1 MNLKIRSA
9 VLFGL
14 IVTVLLSISFSI
26 IYIENAW
33 FRQEEFELRLEQRA
47 EAMYKLLTEDN
58 HIDSA
63 LLQVIDKNTLN
74 KLYDENVMVLNQ
86 DNKVIYLSS
95 EGQKLTITS
104 ELIERIRKKG
114 YVAFT
119 VNDIEAVGISMQN
132 VNGNAIVVASGY
144 DKYGRRK
151 MSNLLSVLLVCWLG
165 GILLTGLLSYIYARS
180 IFKPLDLLNK
190 NIQEVTEGNL
200 KQRIAAGPADNELT
214 RMAKNFNKMLD
225 QLEQSFEVQKNFLQH
240 ASHELRTP
248 LSNLLLQTEMA
259 LNKEMTEKEYRE
271 TLRTMYDDQ
280 KFLIDMVNGILSLSK
295 YNQLE
300 LAGSM
305 QQFRVD
311 ELLFEVAED
320 LKTYHPEFNIQ
331 IDFVH
336 VPMIEKE
343 IMVSGVPS
351 MIKIAFTNLVRNS
364 CIYST
369 NKLVRININTAGSYI
384 EINFYNDGLVI
395 PENERSRLFIPFFR
409 GSNVLQRRGHGLG
422 LSMSKRIIDVHKGQ
436 LFYTTTDT
444 GLNCFTVRL
453 PVS

>member
-9 VLFGL
+9 ILFGM
-14 IVTVLLSISFSI
+14 IVTVLLSIVFSI
-26 IYIENAW
+26 IYLQNAW
-33 FRQEEFELRLEQRA
+33 FRKEEFELRLGQRA
-47 EAMYKLLTEDN
+47 NAVYQLLPEDSR
-58 HIDSA
+58 IDSA
-63 LLQVIDKNTLN
+63 LLQLVDNNILN
-74 KLYDENVMVLNQ
+74 KLYDVNVMIVGP
-86 DNKVIYLSS
+86 DNKIIYVTPERQSLDISS
-95 EGQKLTITS
+95 ELLDKVRRT
-104 ELIERIRKKG
+104 G
-114 YVAFT
+114 YIAFSKH
-119 VNDIEAVGISMQN
+119 DEEAVGVSTQN
-132 VNGNAIVVASGY
+132 ENAGAIVFVSGY

-151 MSNLLSVLLVCWLG
+151 LNNLMSVLVTCWIG
-165 GILLTGLLSYIYARS
+165 SVLLTGLLSYIYTRS

-190 NIQEVTEGNL
+190 NIQEVSEGNL
-200 KQRIAAGPADNELT
+200 KQRIPVGQTDNELS
-214 RMAKNFNKMLD
+214 RMAGNFNKMLD

-248 LSNLLLQTEMA
+248 LSNLLLQTETA

-280 KFLIDMVNGILSLSK
+280 KFLIDMVNGILSLAK

-300 LAGSM
+300 STGSM

-320 LKTYHPEFNIQ
+320 LQTYHPGFNIQ

-336 VPMIEKE
+336 VPAIEKE

-351 MIKIAFTNLVRNS
+351 MLQIAFTNLVNNG

-369 NKLVRININTAGSYI
+369 NKLVRISIHATGSYI
-384 EINFYNDGLVI
+384 EIHFYNDGPVI
-395 PENERSRLFIPFFR
+395 PEDERSKLFIPFFR
-409 GSNVLQRRGHGLG
+409 GSNVLQKRGHGLG

-436 LFYTTTDT
+436 LFYTTTDA

-453 PVS
+453 LVC

>member
-1 MNLKIRSA
+1 
-9 VLFGL
+9 
-14 IVTVLLSISFSI
+14 
-26 IYIENAW
+26 
-33 FRQEEFELRLEQRA
+33 
-47 EAMYKLLTEDN
+47 
-58 HIDSA
+58 
-63 LLQVIDKNTLN
+63 
-74 KLYDENVMVLNQ
+74 
-86 DNKVIYLSS
+86 
-95 EGQKLTITS
+95 
-104 ELIERIRKKG
+104 
-114 YVAFT
+114 
-119 VNDIEAVGISMQN
+119 
-132 VNGNAIVVASGY
+132 
-144 DKYGRRK
+144 
-151 MSNLLSVLLVCWLG
+151 
-165 GILLTGLLSYIYARS
+165 
-180 IFKPLDLLNK
+180 
-190 NIQEVTEGNL
+190 
-200 KQRIAAGPADNELT
+200 
-214 RMAKNFNKMLD
+214 MAKNFNKMLD

-305 QQFRVD
+305 QYFRVD

-369 NKLVRININTAGSYI
+369 NKLVRININTTGSYI

-395 PENERSRLFIPFFR
+395 PEDERSKLFIPFFR

>member
-9 VLFGL
+9 ILFGL
-14 IVTVLLSISFSI
+14 IVTVLLSIVFGI
-26 IYIENAW
+26 IYLENAW
-33 FRQEEFELRLEQRA
+33 FREEEFEIRLEQRA
-47 EAMYKLLTEDN
+47 EAMYKLLTDDN
-58 HIDSA
+58 RIDSA

-74 KLYDENVMVLNQ
+74 KLYDENVIILNQ
-86 DNKVIYLSS
+86 ENKIVYSSS
-95 EGQKLTITS
+95 EGQKLNMS
-104 ELIERIRKKG
+104 PALIDRIRKKG
-114 YVAFT
+114 YVAFSE
-119 VNDIEAVGISMQN
+119 NNIESVGMLMKN
-132 VNGNAIVVASGY
+132 TKGDAIVVASGY

-151 MSNLLSVLLVCWLG
+151 LSNLISVLVVCWLG
-165 GILLTGLLSYIYARS
+165 SILLTGLLSYIYARS

-200 KQRIAAGPADNELT
+200 KQRIATSPANNELT

-259 LNKEMTEKEYRE
+259 LNKEMTEKEYRD
-271 TLRTMYDDQ
+271 TLLTMYDDQ

-295 YNQLE
+295 YKQLE
-300 LAGSM
+300 LAGAM
-305 QQFRVD
+305 QQFRID

-320 LKTYHPEFNIQ
+320 LKNYHPEFNIQ
-331 IDFVH
+331 IDFSH
-336 VPMIEKE
+336 VPLIEKE
-343 IMVSGVPS
+343 IMISGVPS
-351 MIKIAFTNLVRNS
+351 MIKIAFTNLVRNG

-369 NKLVRININTAGSYI
+369 NKLVRININATNSFI
-384 EINFYNDGLVI
+384 EINFYNDGPVI
-395 PENERSRLFIPFFR
+395 PEEERSRLFIPFFR

-422 LSMSKRIIDVHKGQ
+422 LSISKRIIDVHNGQ
-436 LFYTTTDT
+436 LFYTNTEE
-444 GLNCFTVRL
+444 GLNCFTVKL